1 MKKVTVAE
9 AYDEG
14 LDYRD
19 INKKNETDKC
29 SVSLSSYVAAGS
41 FCLLSWYQYSRNIS
55 GLSISIK
62 LFTSAK

>member
-1 MKKVTVAE
+1 MKDWTIGILA
-9 AYDEG
+9 
-14 LDYRD
+14 
-19 INKKNETDKC
+19 KKNETDKC
-29 SVSLSSYVAAGS
+29 FVSLSSYVAAGS